1 MERCYGEAP
10 GRGFRISSRSAH
22 GRPRSAALRR
32 RRAAPGYTVGEEAP
46 SRENSSG
53 IEDILVWW
61 ELAPSAVLSL
71 LLFAENRAV
80 ADHRATRWRW

>member
-1 MERCYGEAP
+1 MGSGYLRVLLMGGP
-10 GRGFRISSRSAH
+10 DP
-22 GRPRSAALRR
+22 PRSLRK
-32 RRAAPGYTVGEEAP
+32 AAPGYTVGEEAP